1 MLTPWAAGCCP
12 RCPWA
17 TDSAKRWAQALIVE
31 PTGVSGVDV
40 SRVSR
45 VDLVSRSATG
55 RVWVLDLAAAPAALA
70 PVPARRLP
78 LVDLGTLSHRRGR
91 RADRPGG
98 AGAVLGDRRP
108 PGRAEH
114 HGGGRDYSSARRP
127 HRVTVDLAPGQTRA
141 ASPSTSGADRVD
153 DLEVTGVGLIAWAG
167 RGVMVDDYLG
177 NLSIRDDDPTP
188 RARLSVAQARV
199 AEGQVA
205 EWQVRLRRP
214 VDYWAG
220 VRFQVVA
227 GPARPARLRVGDLP
241 RDWVRDRTGKQPATR
256 PLFRAGLVDYVS
268 LRPGRTVAELRMP
281 IRRDGL
287 REGVEAVTV
296 AVRWN
301 GRVLTRTIRVTD

>member
-1 MLTPWAAGCCP
+1 M
-12 RCPWA
+12 
-17 TDSAKRWAQALIVE
+17 
-31 PTGVSGVDV
+31 SGVDL

-78 LVDLGTLSHRRGR
+78 LVDLGTLSV
-91 RADRPGG
+91 DE
-98 AGAVLGDRRP
+98 GDEPTAQVARVP
-108 PGRAEH
+108 FSVTGDLTGRAEITVAVV
-114 HGGGRDYSSARRP
+114 DYSSARRP
-127 HRVTVDLAPGQTRA
+127 HRVTVDLAPGQTTGSVPVDFR
-141 ASPSTSGADRVD
+141 ADRVD
-153 DLEVTGVGLIAWAG
+153 DLEVTGVGLMAWAG